1 MEVEANDDYDFIPGT
16 PPHKK
21 VILVYM
27 LFLVNL
33 ALLQTTKEPWTEITV
48 ACTQK
53 LFYFSF
59 RYFRIPRG
67 FCFYHA
73 HSTDFEKKIEGLWTG

>member
-21 VILVYM
+21 VILVHM
-27 LFLVNL
+27 LFLDNL
-33 ALLQTTKEPWTEITV
+33 AIQQTTKEPRIKITV
-48 ACTQK
+48 TCTQT

-59 RYFRIPRG
+59 RYFRIPRV
-67 FCFYHA
+67 FYHA
-73 HSTDFEKKIEGLWTG
+73 RSTDFEEKIEGL

>member
-33 ALLQTTKEPWTEITV
+33 AILQTTKEPRTEITV

-53 LFYFSF
+53 FFFFFSLFSNP
-59 RYFRIPRG
+59 PR
-67 FCFYHA
+67 FLFLSRA
-73 HSTDFEKKIEGLWTG
+73 HDGL

>member
-33 ALLQTTKEPWTEITV
+33 AILQTTKDWDYCSLYTEV
-48 ACTQK
+48 
-53 LFYFSF
+53 FFFSF

-67 FCFYHA
+67 FCFCHA
-73 HSTDFEKKIEGLWTG
+73 HTTDFEEKIEGLWTG

>member
-27 LFLVNL
+27 LFLVNI
-33 ALLQTTKEPWTEITV
+33 AILQTTKEPRTEITV

-53 LFYFSF
+53 FFFFLFVIFESPAVF
-59 RYFRIPRG
+59 V
-67 FCFYHA
+67 FYHA
-73 HSTDFEKKIEGLWTG
+73 HSTDCGEKIEGL

>member
-33 ALLQTTKEPWTEITV
+33 AILQTTNYQRALDWDYCSRFVFV
-48 ACTQK
+48 AADSPYIGSCLNPALQRQRP
-53 LFYFSF
+53 L
-59 RYFRIPRG
+59 
-67 FCFYHA
+67 
-73 HSTDFEKKIEGLWTG
+73 